1 MRVSH
6 KIENEDRRIK
16 GFKEAQLLTLM
27 EQKGKELFGLKFRLW
42 TEDIKLISTLLI
54 YILKDE
60 EMAFGQTLDLRKG
73 ILLTGPIGC
82 GKTCLMTVIKY
93 FLNDQEQYIVKPA
106 RDVSFEFQSEG
117 FETINRYS
125 KKSFHSVAGE
135 MHPKNYC
142 FDDLGLERIVKH
154 YGNECNVMQE
164 VILSR
169 YDLFIRAGMLT
180 HLTTNLSCQQIEN
193 RYGEHVLSRLSEMV
207 NFISFDSNANDK
219 RRS

>member
-6 KIENEDRRIK
+6 KIENQERRIK
-16 GFKEAQLLTLM
+16 GFQEAQLMTFI
-27 EQKGKELFGLKFRLW
+27 EQKGKELFGLKFKLW
-42 TEDIKLISTLLI
+42 TEDIKLINQLLI
-54 YILKDE
+54 YVLRDG

-82 GKTCLMTVIKY
+82 GKTCLITIIKY
-93 FLNDQEQYIVKPA
+93 FLSEQDQHIVKPA

-125 KKSFHSVAGE
+125 KKSFHSVGGE

-180 HLTTNLSCQQIEN
+180 HFTTNLSMQQIEN
-193 RYGEHVLSRLSEMV
+193 RYGEHVLSRLTEMV
-207 NFISFDSNANDK
+207 NFISFESSAIDK
-219 RRS
+219 RRF

>member
-16 GFKEAQLLTLM
+16 GFMEAQLLTLM
-27 EQKGKELFGLKFRLW
+27 EQKGKELYGLKFRLW
-42 TEDIKLISTLLI
+42 TEDIKLINKLLI

-60 EMAFGQTLDLRKG
+60 EMAFCQTLDLRKG

-93 FLNDQEQYIVKPA
+93 FLNEQEQYIVKPA

-117 FETINRYS
+117 FDTINRYS

-180 HLTTNLSCQQIEN
+180 HFTTNLSSQQIEN

-207 NFISFDSNANDK
+207 NFISFESSAIDK
-219 RRS
+219 RRA